1 MTGDSFEGMFENGLR
16 KEGVL
21 TTKAGHQFYLRFD
34 MAVVKRNN
42 LWDDLQ

>member
-1 MTGDSFEGMFENGLR
+1 MTGDSFEGMFENHLK

-21 TTKAGHQFYLRFD
+21 TTKAGHQFYQRFD
-34 MAVVKRNN
+34 VAVDKRKN